1 MGVGGSFDYLTG
13 KLRRAPRW
21 MRTIGLEWL
30 WRLILQPRRFR
41 RIWNAVIVF
50 PMKMIL
56 GKVKAAR

>member
-13 KLRRAPRW
+13 KQRRAPRW
-21 MRTIGLEWL
+21 MQVIGLEWL

-56 GKVKAAR
+56 GKVKAAW